1 MEKLAEVWIK
11 LRGEIP
17 NSAGS
22 GNSASLAR
30 DDHPTRYFVALWE
43 RTHWIVESSVMMGLH
58 PSQQASSS
66 YEGIAEMYTEWSKYK
81 LNRKRRS
88 DALRDLMTTISDN
101 LFSAVMKVVDGVP
114 APDVDAEV
122 YFEPSEP
129 VYPLAN
135 LSWIPGG
142 ADWSQAGTEVDA
154 VEPWRTW
161 WLTDPAS
168 HPYNTCFRA
177 RNVDFLP
184 FAPTGVESHVVEA
197 AVVDDVDLTESDPP
211 IRSSSAPLCANL
223 SGIHIFE
230 GCGPG
235 ELGWPA
241 SYSAA
246 TARHA
251 RAVQDD
257 HGESPSDS
265 LFGPDSPD
273 PNESAGRGLTD
284 SAGRA
289 SPDRASASRSPRDI
303 DSAMD
308 LLASAA
314 SSVTLAAT
322 PPEADSP
329 LLFDYPFGIHFVSDK
344 LMHFM

>member
-1 MEKLAEVWIK
+1 
-11 LRGEIP
+11 
-17 NSAGS
+17 
-22 GNSASLAR
+22 
-30 DDHPTRYFVALWE
+30 
-43 RTHWIVESSVMMGLH
+43 MMGLH

-66 YEGIAEMYTEWSKYK
+66 YEEIAEMYAEWSKYK

-88 DALRDLMTTISDN
+88 DVLRGLMTSISDN

-122 YFEPSEP
+122 YIEPSVP
-129 VYPLAN
+129 VYPLVN
-135 LSWIPGG
+135 LSWIRGG
-142 ADWSQAGTEVDA
+142 ADWSRAAAEVDV
-154 VEPWRTW
+154 VEP
-161 WLTDPAS
+161 
-168 HPYNTCFRA
+168 C
-177 RNVDFLP
+177 
-184 FAPTGVESHVVEA
+184 
-197 AVVDDVDLTESDPP
+197 SDPP
-211 IRSSSAPLCANL
+211 IRSSSAPLCANR
-223 SGIHIFE
+223 SGIHIVG

-235 ELGWPA
+235 ELSWSA
-241 SYSAA
+241 SDSAA

-251 RAVQDD
+251 RATQDD

-273 PNESAGRGLTD
+273 PNGSAGRGLAD
-284 SAGRA
+284 SARRA

-322 PPEADSP
+322 PPKSDSP
-329 LLFDYPFGIHFVSDK
+329 VTL
-344 LMHFM
+344 

>member
-11 LRGEIP
+11 LRDEKP
-17 NSAGS
+17 NLADS
-22 GNSASLAR
+22 GNSVSLAQ

-43 RTHWIVESSVMMGLH
+43 RTHWIDESSVMMGLH

-66 YEGIAEMYTEWSKYK
+66 YEEIAELYAEWSKYK
-81 LNRKRRS
+81 LNRKRR
-88 DALRDLMTTISDN
+88 I
-101 LFSAVMKVVDGVP
+101 
-114 APDVDAEV
+114 
-122 YFEPSEP
+122 
-129 VYPLAN
+129 YPLVN

-142 ADWSQAGTEVDA
+142 ADWSRAATDVDA

-161 WLTDPAS
+161 WLSDPAS

-184 FAPTGVESHVVEA
+184 FAPTGVESLVVEA
-197 AVVDDVDLTESDPP
+197 AVVDEVDLTDSDPP
-211 IRSSSAPLCANL
+211 IRSSNVPPCVNR

-235 ELGWPA
+235 ELGWSA
-241 SYSAA
+241 SDSAA
-246 TARHA
+246 TVRHA
-251 RAVQDD
+251 RATQDD

-273 PNESAGRGLTD
+273 PNGSAGRGLAD

-289 SPDRASASRSPRDI
+289 SPDRASASRPPRDI

-322 PPEADSP
+322 PPESDSP
-329 LLFDYPFGIHFVSDK
+329 VTL
-344 LMHFM
+344 